1 MSEKAL
7 KEEIVCGID
16 VGNTV
21 TKVHCTLYDEEDALL
36 DLFRPH
42 LSGSWDSIP
51 MAVAV

>member
-1 MSEKAL
+1 MSEKAQ

-21 TKVHCTLYDEEDALL
+21 PKVHRTLYNGEDALL
-36 DLFRPH
+36 DSFRLHLF
-42 LSGSWDSIP
+42 GSWDSIP